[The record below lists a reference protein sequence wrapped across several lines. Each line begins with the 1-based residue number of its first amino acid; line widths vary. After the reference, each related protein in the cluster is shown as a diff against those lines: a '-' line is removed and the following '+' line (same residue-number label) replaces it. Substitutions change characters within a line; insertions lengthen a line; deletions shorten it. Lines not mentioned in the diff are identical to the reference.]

1 MTMGWKRSRLRNLTI
16 SIGLLASLALAL
28 PAGASAARAIY
39 ASGHPFDTAR
49 FSQFGGNTLVAT
61 FDGCSDSEWAAA
73 LARTDFDTLIVG
85 EDAARCFTTDL
96 SPTTLD
102 SIRNYVNSGH
112 RLVETG
118 AHDDED
124 EWMNALFGFSTTQT
138 SSSSNESL
146 TGTLQPGASGTQYA
160 GGPQTLHAVD
170 QTDFLG
176 STPGTIL
183 YSGPEGVWAF
193 TAPYGS
199 GTVTY
204 LAWDFC
210 GQPDDCGT
218 DFSLQNDWYR
228 VLDEAVNPS
237 NVFTIAGVNRNKKKG
252 TATITVTVP
261 NPGEL
266 LASGNGV
273 KASSAGQAVTSKSV
287 VAGQAK
293 LVVKAKGKKRRNL
306 NRKGKVKLNVAI
318 TYTPTNGHLN
328 TQSVKV
334 KLKKRLKK

>member
-1 MTMGWKRSRLRNLTI
+1 MRQGLSRRVALT
-16 SIGLLASLALAL
+16 LSLTAMVVVAVAL

-39 ASGHPFDTAR
+39 SGGHPFDTGR

-85 EDAARCFTTDL
+85 EKAPGCMGSL

-102 SIRNYVNSGH
+102 SIRNYVSSGH
-112 RLVETG
+112 RLVQSG
-118 AHDDED
+118 AHNNED

-138 SSSSNESL
+138 SSSSNENL
-146 TGTLQPGASGTQYA
+146 TATLQPGASGTQYA

-170 QTDFLG
+170 ATDFLD
-176 STPGTIL
+176 STPGTTL
-183 YSGPEGVWAF
+183 YSGPQGVWAF

-204 LAWDFC
+204 LAWDLC
-210 GQPDDCGT
+210 GQLDDCGT
-218 DFSLQNDWYR
+218 DFSLQDDWYR

-237 NVFTIAGVNRNKKKG
+237 NVFTIAGVHRNKKKG
-252 TATITVTVP
+252 TATITVSVP

-318 TYTPTNGHLN
+318 SYTPTNGHAN

-334 KLKKRLKK
+334 KLKKRLKG

>member
-1 MTMGWKRSRLRNLTI
+1 MRQRLSRRAALTLSLTAI
-16 SIGLLASLALAL
+16 TVLAVAL
-28 PAGASAARAIY
+28 PAGASAARALY
-39 ASGHPFDTAR
+39 ASGHPFDTGR
-49 FSQFGGNTLVAT
+49 FSQFGGNTLTAT
-61 FDGCSDSEWAAA
+61 FDGCSDSEWASA

-85 EDAARCFTTDL
+85 EDAPGCLGTL

-102 SIRNYVNSGH
+102 SIRNYVSSGH

-118 AHDDED
+118 AHNHED

-138 SSSSNESL
+138 SSSSNENL

-170 QTDFLG
+170 STDFLD
-176 STPGTIL
+176 STPGKTL

-218 DFSLQNDWYR
+218 DLSLQNDWYR

-237 NVFTIAGVNRNKKKG
+237 NLFTIAGVSRNKKKG

-266 LASGNGV
+266 LAAGNGV
-273 KASSAGQAVTSKSV
+273 KASSAGQAVISKSV
-287 VAGQAK
+287 IAGQAK
-293 LVVKAKGKKRRNL
+293 LQVKAKGKKRRNL

-318 TYTPTNGHLN
+318 TYTPTNGHAN

>member
-1 MTMGWKRSRLRNLTI
+1 MLSLTAI
-16 SIGLLASLALAL
+16 VVLAAAL
-28 PAGASAARAIY
+28 PAGASAARALY

-49 FSQFGGNTLVAT
+49 FSQFGGNTLTAT

-85 EDAARCFTTDL
+85 EDAPGCLGTL
-96 SPTTLD
+96 SATTLD
-102 SIRNYVNSGH
+102 SIRNYVSSGH

-118 AHDDED
+118 AHNHED
-124 EWMNALFGFSTTQT
+124 EWMNALFGFTTSQT
-138 SSSSNESL
+138 SSSSNETL
-146 TGTLQPGASGTQYA
+146 TGTLQPGAGGTPFAA
-160 GGPQTLHAVD
+160 GPSTLHAVD
-170 QTDFLG
+170 STDFLS
-176 STPGTIL
+176 STPGTTL
-183 YSGPEGVWAF
+183 YSGPQGVWAF
-193 TAPYGS
+193 TTPYGS

-218 DFSLQNDWYR
+218 DLSLQDDWYR

-237 NVFTIAGVNRNKKKG
+237 NLFTIAGVTRNKKRG

-261 NPGEL
+261 NAGEL
-266 LASGNGV
+266 VGSGNGV
-273 KASSAGQAVTSKSV
+273 KASSAGEAVTSKSV

-293 LVVKAKGKKRRNL
+293 LKVKAKGKKRRNL

-318 TYTPTNGHLN
+318 TYTPSNGHAR
-328 TQSVKV
+328 TQSIKV
-334 KLKKRLKK
+334 KLKKRLQG